1 MRRLLPYAV
10 AGFSCLTIVDAST
23 AHGQKIPEK
32 WDRDGLVVGQIAGTH
47 QFGLTIGSEKW
58 TKVRVGRRN
67 PDGGVFHGLILFKRG
82 EGEHEL
88 ASIYSDVGGSGTV
101 VPIGRKFETTR
112 GQITVLGLMACIPN
126 PENKKQYRIITF
138 DNTDETLDFIRRTYP
153 EVLEGH
159 EGATV
164 VRAPGDYLPKERLVI
179 LRTGI
184 ARVTARKTGRQGQFW
199 VAGIAGTIAEVNVK
213 GDSVKVLRFIPP
225 VTYREPVFNTY
236 DEQGTLT
243 FSAYGQ
249 KWRVVNGV
257 VEELVDRVPGGA
269 SR

>member
-1 MRRLLPYAV
+1 MRRLLLYVV
-10 AGFSCLTIVDAST
+10 AGFSCLTIVDAR
-23 AHGQKIPEK
+23 AARGQKVPEK
-32 WDRDGLVVGQIAGTH
+32 WGNDGLVVGQIAGTA
-47 QFGLTIGSEKW
+47 QFGLSIGSEKW

-67 PDGGVFHGLILFKRG
+67 PDGGVFRGLILFKRG

-88 ASIYSDVGGSGTV
+88 ASIYSDVAGRGV
-101 VPIGRKFETTR
+101 AIPIGRKFEATK

-126 PENKKQYRIITF
+126 PENKKQYKIITF

-164 VRAPGDYLPKERLVI
+164 VRAPGDYLPKERLVL

-184 ARVTARKTGRQGQFW
+184 ARVQARKTGRQGQFW
-199 VAGIAGTIAEVNVK
+199 AAGIAGTIAEVHVK
-213 GDSVKVLRFIPP
+213 GDSVKVLRFVPP
-225 VTYREPVFNTY
+225 VTYQEPVFNTY
-236 DEQGTLT
+236 DDQGTLT
-243 FSAYGQ
+243 FSAYAR
-249 KWRVVNGV
+249 KWRVVNGA
-257 VEELVDRVPGGA
+257 VEEVVDRVPGA